1 MEKDKLSIV
10 NCQLSIEKTDILET
24 IVANKRLEVERQKV
38 AVPIDLLFNLGG
50 RRMSREIVSMR
61 QALEQSRSGI
71 IAEFKRRSPSKGW
84 LHPQAKVQ
92 DIVPA
97 YENGGASACSILTDS
112 DFFGGNFTDLQ
123 QARSLVK
130 LPLLRK
136 DFIIDEYQLYQA
148 RVLGADAIL
157 LIASCLT
164 KEECRRLAETAHQLE
179 LEVLLE
185 VHCEAELSYL
195 NKDIDMLG
203 VNNRNLGTFHT
214 DIENS
219 FRLIERMKS
228 EAGDGSEAPLFVSE
242 SGISSVE
249 VINKL
254 REAGFR
260 GFLMGETFMKTE
272 NPGEA
277 LARFK
282 LTIDNF

>member
-1 MEKDKLSIV
+1 M
-10 NCQLSIEKTDILET
+10 DILKT
-24 IVANKRLEVERQKV
+24 IIENKRLEVERQKV
-38 AVPIDLLFNLGG
+38 AVPLDMLVSLGS
-50 RRMSREIVSMR
+50 RRMSRNVVSMR
-61 QALEQSRSGI
+61 HALAQSQSGI

-84 LHPQAKVQ
+84 LYPNANIS

-97 YENGGASACSILTDS
+97 YEKGGASACSVLTDS
-112 DFFGGNFTDLQ
+112 DFFGGSFTDLQ

-164 KEECRRLAETAHQLE
+164 TGECRKLASVAHQLE

-185 VHCEAELSYL
+185 VHNEAELSHL
-195 NKDIDMLG
+195 NENIDMLG

-219 FRLIERMKS
+219 FRMIERMKS
-228 EAGDGSEAPLFVSE
+228 EVGEGSSAPLFVSE
-242 SGISSVE
+242 SGLSSADVVNE
-249 VINKL
+249 L
-254 REAGFR
+254 RDAGFR

-272 NPGEA
+272 NPGET
-277 LARFK
+277 LAGFIK
-282 LTIDNF
+282 EVLSNKM